1 VSAALSCPNR
11 PNLLTH
17 PTGLFY
23 NVRGYAPLL
32 CSPSDRP
39 LFQHL
44 WWYAYCSVRWQH
56 ASSLIECGVRPERGA
71 TRGKS
76 RLFKAPNSS
85 LMFFVQTR
93 TFLVDGALSSGLN
106 LRDAEISSTLP
117 STISS
122 LSSLTLTKLAPT
134 HSRPVPPSTIHKL
147 PFELLSLIFLHY
159 IQSDSPW
166 TLSHVSRLW
175 RTVTLSTPRLWAGVR
190 IAGIRSREGSKT
202 PRWSD
207 GLEYCDSVPRLQSAL
222 ARAGAVPLDVCI
234 GTHDF
239 YHVYVTQEE
248 NAENER
254 TREALFEECCKIGVD
269 NWRSLEIARC
279 WVLHFTGVDGL
290 LHGRFASLE
299 ELSICGFQSSALHHL
314 LADAPRLRTIT
325 LRHVCLR
332 PYAVLPF
339 WSKIRSFSLVRA
351 FLFDD
356 DEFDAFATILE
367 ASQSLE
373 SLQIELKDIHRPQ
386 WAPLHSRRPVMLQH
400 LRSLTY
406 RGLWAIP
413 IVAPNLVQLAIEDIR
428 LPELLQTKHL
438 DGAPFIEMPHLIQ
451 LSLSR
456 TLISDLPILRAQ
468 RLKDLTLR
476 SMVKPNTDEGLASVW
491 SHETGEKPGNGRCLF
506 PALSILRLEDFTA
519 SFTVLR
525 SALECLSP
533 QLHQLHF
540 KNCLLP
546 RTFFRVFCSGSPRHS
561 SFSTSTSTSTSTS
574 STQMSHSPPP
584 LSPPPPPPRQT
595 RYLCPSL
602 ETMTIVVHEM
612 ARADKDVI
620 RPALLD
626 FVHMRKIAGL
636 NLNSLTVDW
645 DESGK
650 REEFVQQRELSK
662 SVMQ

>member
-1 VSAALSCPNR
+1 
-11 PNLLTH
+11 
-17 PTGLFY
+17 
-23 NVRGYAPLL
+23 
-32 CSPSDRP
+32 
-39 LFQHL
+39 
-44 WWYAYCSVRWQH
+44 
-56 ASSLIECGVRPERGA
+56 
-71 TRGKS
+71 
-76 RLFKAPNSS
+76 
-85 LMFFVQTR
+85 MFFFQAR
-93 TFLVDGALSSGLN
+93 TFLADVALSSSLN
-106 LRDAEISSTLP
+106 PREAEISSKPAPLLTP
-117 STISS
+117 AIVP
-122 LSSLTLTKLAPT
+122 LSNLILTKPAPT
-134 HSRPVPPSTIHKL
+134 HSQFVPSSPIHKL

-159 IQSDSPW
+159 IQTDSPW
-166 TLSHVSRLW
+166 TLAHVSHLW

-190 IAGIRSREGSKT
+190 IAGIRCREGSKN

-248 NAENER
+248 NAENDR
-254 TREALFEECCKIGVD
+254 TREALLEECCKMAVD

-290 LHGRFASLE
+290 LHGRFANLE
-299 ELSICGFQSSALHHL
+299 ELSICSFQSSVFHHL

-367 ASQSLE
+367 TSQSLE

-386 WAPLHSRRPVMLQH
+386 WAPLQSRRPVVLPH

-456 TLISDLPILRAQ
+456 TILSDLAILRAQ

-476 SMVKPNTDEGLASVW
+476 SMTKPTTDEGLTSIW
-491 SHETGEKPGNGRCLF
+491 SHPTGEKPGNGSGFL

-546 RTFFRVFCSGSPRHS
+546 RTFFRVFGSGSPQCS
-561 SFSTSTSTSTSTS
+561 SFSTSPS
-574 STQMSHSPPP
+574 SAQPTHPP
-584 LSPPPPPPRQT
+584 LQLSPQRQT
-595 RYLCPSL
+595 GYLCPSL
-602 ETMTIVVHEM
+602 ESMTIVVHER

-626 FVHMRKIAGL
+626 LVNIRKIAGL
-636 NLNSLTVDW
+636 NLNSLMVDW
-645 DESGK
+645 DGSGR
-650 REEFVQQRELSK
+650 REELVQRELSK
-662 SVMQ
+662 TIML

>member
-1 VSAALSCPNR
+1 MPNGS
-11 PNLLTH
+11 LT
-17 PTGLFY
+17 F
-23 NVRGYAPLL
+23 
-32 CSPSDRP
+32 
-39 LFQHL
+39 
-44 WWYAYCSVRWQH
+44 
-56 ASSLIECGVRPERGA
+56 SL
-71 TRGKS
+71 
-76 RLFKAPNSS
+76 
-85 LMFFVQTR
+85 QTR
-93 TFLVDGALSSGLN
+93 TFLVDVPFPSGLN
-106 LRDAEISSTLP
+106 LRETEISSKPPPLLA
-117 STISS
+117 STIAS
-122 LSSLTLTKLAPT
+122 LSNPTLTKLAPT

-159 IQSDSPW
+159 IQADSPW
-166 TLSHVSRLW
+166 TLTHVSRLW

-207 GLEYCDSVPRLQSAL
+207 SLEYCDSVPRLQSAL

-239 YHVYVTQEE
+239 CQVYVTQEE
-248 NAENER
+248 KAENDR
-254 TREALFEECCKIGVD
+254 TREALLEACCKMGVD

-299 ELSICGFQSSALHHL
+299 ELSICGFQSPALHHL
-314 LADAPRLRTIT
+314 LADAPRLKTIT
-325 LRHVCLR
+325 LRHVSPLS
-332 PYAVLPF
+332 YAGLPF

-351 FLFDD
+351 LLFND

-367 ASQSLE
+367 SCQSLE
-373 SLQIELKDIHRPQ
+373 SLQIELKAIRQPQ
-386 WAPLHSRRPVMLQH
+386 WAPLLSSRPAVLPH

-413 IVAPNLVQLAIEDIR
+413 IVAPNLVQLSIEDIR
-428 LPELLQTKHL
+428 LPDLLQAKNL
-438 DGAPFIEMPHLIQ
+438 DGVPFIEMPHLTQ

-456 TLISDLPILRAQ
+456 TILSDLAILRAQ

-491 SHETGEKPGNGRCLF
+491 PHEAGENPSNGRALLF

-546 RTFFRVFCSGSPRHS
+546 RTFFRVFSSGSTRCS
-561 SFSTSTSTSTSTS
+561 SFSTPTSTSTSTFSA
-574 STQMSHSPPP
+574 QMSHSHSLSYFHSHSPPP
-584 LSPPPPPPRQT
+584 LSLSPPRETT

-602 ETMTIVVHEM
+602 ESMAIVVHET

-620 RPALLD
+620 RPVLLD
-626 FVHMRKIAGL
+626 FVHIRKLAGL
-636 NLNSLTVDW
+636 DLTSLMVEW
-645 DESGK
+645 DESGE
-650 REEFVQQRELSK
+650 REELVHRESSM
-662 SVMQ
+662 SVML